1 MFWRNRSILA
11 IDIGSSAIRIAET
24 NMRGEAELRLLGSSP
39 CFDLLDRNGFVR
51 DEYAAQRLLR
61 ELLASLNIDVES
73 RTCAIAL
80 PSSAVSI
87 RMVEIEPQSAIEPH
101 EQMRYL
107 AEQYFAQESGNLQLS
122 LKILKGQVNSH
133 GKLPALLV
141 GARRDVLE
149 QRLTMLRQNGLRV
162 SIVDC
167 NAICNY
173 NALVAG
179 SRDLNGSIL
188 VVNIGHSAS
197 DASII
202 RDGMLVFH
210 QNLGLSGRDYSVE
223 IARHESISVEQGERL
238 KLMMSSGTRPLT
250 HGLLRVAQG
259 LNDELL
265 DEVEGVIA
273 NWWEYESKRDQAKPL
288 RASFLTG
295 GGALSFGLRQAI
307 EEGIGIPA
315 AIFNPFNIMKVDVTN
330 NELRHLLHNGHNYS
344 VAVGLAMRS
353 KPLQEAD

>member
-11 IDIGSSAIRIAET
+11 IDIGSTAIRVAET
-24 NMRGEAELRLLGSSP
+24 NMRGESELRLLGASP

-51 DEYAAQRLLR
+51 DEYAAQRQLR
-61 ELLASLNIDVES
+61 ELLTSLNIDSES
-73 RTCAIAL
+73 RSCAIAL

-87 RMVEIEPQSAIEPH
+87 RMIEIEPQSAIEPH

-107 AEQYFAQESGNLQLS
+107 AEQYFAHETGSLQLS
-122 LKILKGQVNSH
+122 LKFLKSQINSN

-149 QRLTMLRQNGLRV
+149 QRLTMLRANGLRI

-179 SRDLNGSIL
+179 SKDLKGSIL

-202 RDGMLVFH
+202 CDGMLVYH
-210 QNLGLSGRDYSVE
+210 QSLGLAGRDYSAE
-223 IARHESISVEQGERL
+223 IARHESISVEQGEKL
-238 KLMMSSGTRPLT
+238 KLMMSSGSRPLT
-250 HGLLRVAQG
+250 PGLLRVIQG
-259 LNDELL
+259 LNDEVL
-265 DEVEGVIA
+265 DEIEGVIA
-273 NWWEYESKRDQAKPL
+273 NWWESHSKSGAAKPL

-295 GGALSFGLRQAI
+295 GGAQSFGLRQAV

-315 AIFNPFNIMKVDVTN
+315 SIFNPFNIMKVDVSA
-330 NELRHLLHNGHNYS
+330 NELRHLMHHGHNYS

-353 KPLQEAD
+353 KPLKEVG